1 MRLSIFH
8 ETRYQ
13 YDAPVSYA
21 LQQLRLTPK
30 ATAGQTIINWKVE
43 VSGGTLQTT
52 FTDHHNNKVEL
63 IRFDPDITEII
74 VKCVGEVETAD
85 NSGVIGAHGGYAP
98 LWLFKR
104 TTPLTKAG
112 PKIQALA
119 QSVRE
124 KEQDGIAL
132 LHTLCDTVLEKVKYV
147 SGSTLSSTT
156 GEEAIEAGNG
166 VCQDHAHVFISAA
179 RLLGYPARYV
189 SGFLMTDNE
198 EHQNA
203 GHAWAEAYVE
213 NIGWIGFD
221 PPNEQCPDARYIRVA
236 TGLDAREAAP
246 ISGLIQGAI
255 EEKLV
260 VNVQVQQ

>member
-1 MRLSIFH
+1 MRLSISH

-30 ATAGQTIINWKVE
+30 ATAGQTILQWKVD
-43 VSGGTLQTT
+43 VTGGSVQNT

-85 NSGVIGAHGGYAP
+85 NSGVIGLHGGYAP

-112 PKIQALA
+112 PLI
-119 QSVRE
+119 E
-124 KEQDGIAL
+124 KFAKSIKKDEDSIAL
-132 LHTLCDTVLEKVKYV
+132 LHTLCDAVLTKVKYV
-147 SGSTLSSTT
+147 SGSTQSTT
-156 GEEAIEAGNG
+156 TAEEAMQAGNG

-179 RLLGYPARYV
+179 RLLGFPARYV
-189 SGFLMTDNE
+189 SGFLMTDSE